1 MKESFRFL
9 KDNIQTGY
17 DIIFIA
23 RTTINDRS
31 FFDVKKSMYNALRK
45 AKLYEIKK

>member
-9 KDNIQTGY
+9 KDEIKVGY

-23 RTTINDRS
+23 RTTINDKK

-45 AKLYEIKK
+45 AKLHEK